1 MKSSPF
7 KNCITGGVLVLFLAA
22 AGCSK
27 SGDAEA
33 GVDASGNAAAPAVPE
48 KGNAEAA
55 QAVTAAR
62 AAMEKN
68 DYDAAIAALV
78 AAQATEAPLSDAQ
91 KNQHRQ
97 AVQDLTTKLL
107 EASQSDPRAM
117 EAYQNLGRLM
127 KRR

>member
-1 MKSSPF
+1 MKLF
-7 KNCITGGVLVLFLAA
+7 KETLASVLVSAVLAVS

-27 SGDAEA
+27 SAEGDGAA
-33 GVDASGNAAAPAVPE
+33 VDASGNAAAPAVPE
-48 KGNAEAA
+48 KGSAEAA
-55 QAVTAAR
+55 QAVAAAN
-62 AAMEKN
+62 AAMAKN

-78 AAQATEAPLSDAQ
+78 TAQASEAPLSDAQ

-97 AVQDLTTKLL
+97 AVQDVTTKLL
-107 EASQSDPRAM
+107 EASQNDPKAM

>member
-1 MKSSPF
+1 MKPLN
-7 KNCITGGVLVLFLAA
+7 KALGLTLMATALAFA
-22 AGCSK
+22 PGCSK
-27 SGDAEA
+27 SGEDAGG

-48 KGNAEAA
+48 KANPEAA
-55 QAVTAAR
+55 QAAAAVK

-78 AAQATEAPLSDAQ
+78 AAQTSDAAMSEAQ

-97 AVQDLTTKLL
+97 AMQDVTTRLL
-107 EASQSDPRAM
+107 EASQSDPKAM